1 MFVFLKLSEMFRSSN
16 LILTTH
22 PPKGNKSEW
31 MVRSGVYWNPL
42 YFLFNF
48 SNKLKLLPKISSL
61 LFFFQKVL
69 NLRIPGS
76 HYRLIKSYFSRWGP
90 QISST
95 ILFLWGYTSLL
106 HMHFGGDAGT
116 CLQQYLQ
123 HVNKN
128 QDQESSKFK

>member
-1 MFVFLKLSEMFRSSN
+1 MFVFLKLSEIFRSSN

-22 PPKGNKSEW
+22 PQKVMNL
-31 MVRSGVYWNPL
+31 SGWCGQESIGTL
-42 YFLFNF
+42 YFLLNF

-76 HYRLIKSYFSRWGP
+76 HYRVIKSYFSRWDP

-95 ILFLWGYTSLL
+95 ILLLWGYTSLL
-106 HMHFGGDAGT
+106 RMHFGGDAST
-116 CLQQYLQ
+116 RLQQYLQ

-128 QDQESSKFK
+128 QDQEGSKFK